1 MGRIV
6 IPRPRLER
14 RGYQPKY
21 RRQQTLDRRHK
32 FGPDDIKLLMKVLD
46 TAVAVGGKVA
56 GAVGRTQDGPDA
68 ARARQLVA
76 DRKAR
81 EQGGVS
87 PSSTA
92 EAGKQLASPDKP
104 AQVQAFDA
112 YVEGMDEPAEYA
124 PGHQW
129 VAGPETRTDL
139 DPSVW
144 GPSPRTGRSPIPG
157 GRPPTPSP
165 ETVDDENLFAAGFNE
180 GTTIREGMERARQE
194 ARRARQQGAGGFAG
208 LPQREQQPITGST
221 FQSGLKIFES
231 AERVGAGGGDP
242 RPMYAQAKN
251 LFERALSQISET
263 GGYNAPIIEYVALSE
278 ERLGNP
284 GRAAELRA
292 WTAAEESRRAAPQRV
307 VAAPAP
313 RQAVVAPAAPQMVTA
328 TVPGPPA
335 AADPPT
341 PAARPAQVE
350 VLVDQ
355 AVMMPPGQ
363 VHASLAND
371 SLMTAQALVA
381 AAQANR
387 EAMWPSVAELQ
398 RMDVGALQALGAY
411 ADTPQ
416 KRAQIMQ
423 AIRDSPDVQPTSVSD
438 LLGMGEDH
446 VRRAQKKALAVMK
459 GSSKGGGL
467 GLKDTVALAKSMYG
481 MRIDEGKARRAS
493 DLHPGKLTLQQQD
506 IEAGRRKALLED
518 RTRDAVVRQKLA
530 AARKAEA
537 EATKRERD
545 AERALKRAKSRG
557 GATYKR
563 GVEDKAVEDRVNAKL
578 RIEALKAEGKTPPPK
593 LVAAAGPLA
602 DASNAEVFRYY
613 DTHFQGRKGAA
624 NRSVKLGR
632 AFSHLPKPPRTPSE
646 GSVPWGAR
654 KELLRL
660 DRVYTFYETALLN
673 KDSQAA
679 KDITAELGRPPTQV
693 DLANIRN
700 ERAELSAEID
710 KLRQR
715 GRAPVRTQ
723 QKDAPIDVKN
733 MTDEELRAMEAGQ

>member
-92 EAGKQLASPDKP
+92 EAAVQLASPGTSPQADAFIAQQTP
-104 AQVQAFDA
+104 AAQP
-112 YVEGMDEPAEYA
+112 PA
-124 PGHQW
+124 
-129 VAGPETRTDL
+129 VAE
-139 DPSVW
+139 
-144 GPSPRTGRSPIPG
+144 PSPRGDVPVIATVPG
-157 GRPPTPSP
+157 ALAERRQRAD
-165 ETVDDENLFAAGFNE
+165 VAHVAGFNE
-180 GTTIREGMERARQE
+180 GTAIREGMEHARQE
-194 ARRARQQGAGGFAG
+194 ALRARQRG
-208 LPQREQQPITGST
+208 PV
-221 FQSGLKIFES
+221 
-231 AERVGAGGGDP
+231 VG
-242 RPMYAQAKN
+242 
-251 LFERALSQISET
+251 
-263 GGYNAPIIEYVALSE
+263 
-278 ERLGNP
+278 
-284 GRAAELRA
+284 
-292 WTAAEESRRAAPQRV
+292 
-307 VAAPAP
+307 
-313 RQAVVAPAAPQMVTA
+313 
-328 TVPGPPA
+328 GPPMFAPVPRGAADQTARHVPPPQQA

-363 VHASLAND
+363 VHAPLAND

-481 MRIDEGKARRAS
+481 MRIDEGNARRAS
-493 DLHPGKLTLQQQD
+493 ELHPGKLTLQQQD

-537 EATKRERD
+537 EATKRERG

-693 DLANIRN
+693 DLADIRN

-715 GRAPVRTQ
+715 GRSPAPAEQPPKYTPGTVQ
-723 QKDAPIDVKN
+723 NPIK
-733 MTDEELRAMEAGQ
+733 L